1 MGEGSAP
8 DGARP
13 LSPVLELAH
22 QQLTPQL
29 QLRCDGFL
37 TRYFQHLSLTD
48 LKAREPRDLLG
59 AALAHLRL
67 GEQRAPGEAKVQ
79 VFNPD
84 LVASGWQSPH
94 TVVQVVTDDMPF
106 LVDSVRMVMTAMG
119 LGIHLV
125 IHPMLRVVREGDRY
139 VGLEE
144 GTADEAWIHLEV
156 DRCDGARQEALRQ
169 RLLTTLDDVRV
180 AVADWR
186 SMRDRCR
193 SARPRARAHACSPL
207 GTGESSRAA
216 QFLRWLSDDHLVFLG
231 YREYD
236 FTPAPAT
243 GSDEVIAAVPG
254 TGLGLLRDGRRTE
267 DPHRMTELTPEAR
280 RMVFSPV
287 RAHADHG
294 QQPQHDLAGRL
305 PGLHRRQAV
314 RPRRP
319 GCGRAPL
326 PRALQLRRLPRQRAR
341 HPSAAGEG
349 RRGARSG
356 RVRAGE
362 PQRPGA
368 APDPGDLPAQRALPD
383 RRRRAVHHHVAG
395 SSSCRTGARCG
406 SSSGGTTTA
415 ASSPAWCTCPG
426 TATRRTGRSRSP
438 RRCARCTAGR
448 APSTTCS
455 SAWARWPGCTCGWRS
470 GPRSASRSS
479 PRWRSASAPSWPTG
493 RTSSGPRSSASS
505 ARTRAW
511 PLWPASPTPSRP
523 TTATPIR
530 PPSPPPT

>member
-29 QLRCDGFL
+29 QLRCDSFL

-84 LVASGWQSPH
+84 LVAAGWQSPH
-94 TVVQVVTDDMPF
+94 TVVQIVTDDMPF

-169 RLLTTLDDVRV
+169 RLLNALDDVRV

-186 SMRDRCR
+186 SMRDRCDQL
-193 SARPRARAHACSPL
+193 AHELEHTVLPL
-207 GTGESSRAA
+207 GAGESSRAA

-236 FTPAPAT
+236 FTLPA
-243 GSDEVIAAVPG
+243 
-254 TGLGLLRDGRRTE
+254 
-267 DPHRMTELTPEAR
+267 
-280 RMVFSPV
+280 
-287 RAHADHG
+287 
-294 QQPQHDLAGRL
+294 AGR
-305 PGLHRRQAV
+305 
-314 RPRRP
+314 
-319 GCGRAPL
+319 
-326 PRALQLRRLPRQRAR
+326 
-341 HPSAAGEG
+341 
-349 RRGARSG
+349 
-356 RVRAGE
+356 
-362 PQRPGA
+362 
-368 APDPGDLPAQRALPD
+368 
-383 RRRRAVHHHVAG
+383 
-395 SSSCRTGARCG
+395 
-406 SSSGGTTTA
+406 
-415 ASSPAWCTCPG
+415 
-426 TATRRTGRSRSP
+426 TR
-438 RRCARCTAGR
+438 
-448 APSTTCS
+448 
-455 SAWARWPGCTCGWRS
+455 
-470 GPRSASRSS
+470 
-479 PRWRSASAPSWPTG
+479 
-493 RTSSGPRSSASS
+493 
-505 ARTRAW
+505 
-511 PLWPASPTPSRP
+511 
-523 TTATPIR
+523 
-530 PPSPPPT
+530 